1 LISLQFSV
9 ARGAEIKS
17 LLRGFQKMTSICF
30 EQLQR
35 IRGYVVRLAS
45 ARVVYTFAAISA
57 VLIAVPWGISVA
69 TRANRVCSVPEVEI
83 FSGVSYGCEQLERTK
98 EGSGDIHWVCID
110 LTDPGIELY
119 VTPEDRKAIDRGW
132 QYRLRRV
139 VDVVN
144 QEHLAVGINGSLF
157 TSIPKWRPRMSGDLA
172 KGVETVV
179 SDHVVSH
186 LWEHT
191 YLMWFDDQLK
201 PYLRK
206 EKPPNASDLASA
218 KWGIGGQSVWLWNGE
233 VWPGSNR
240 EPDARTAAAIDAE
253 RRLLFLAVGENIS
266 PRLILK
272 KLADI
277 GAKDGI
283 LLDGGGSTSM
293 VIGTGARGVRP
304 GTVAGGTRP
313 VATQFGVRASR
324 LHDRL
329 SESSRRL
336 PKNSD

>member
-1 LISLQFSV
+1 MV
-9 ARGAEIKS
+9 KS
-17 LLRGFQKMTSICF
+17 DRFMGFQKMTSICF
-30 EQLQR
+30 EQLRR
-35 IRGYVVRLAS
+35 IRADVVRLAS
-45 ARVVYTFAAISA
+45 ARVVHAFAAISA
-57 VLIAVPWGISVA
+57 LLVAVPWGISVT
-69 TRANRVCSVPEVEI
+69 TRENRVCGARAIEI
-83 FSGVSYGCEQLERTK
+83 FSGVLYGCEQIERTK
-98 EGSGDIHWVCID
+98 EGSGDIHWVRID
-110 LTDPGIELY
+110 LTVPGIELY
-119 VTPEDRKAIDRGW
+119 VTPKDREAIYRGG
-132 QYRLRRV
+132 QYHLRRV

-172 KGVETVV
+172 NGIETVV
-179 SDHVVSH
+179 ADHVVSH

-201 PYLRK
+201 PHLRRS
-206 EKPPNASDLASA
+206 KPPIASDLASA

-277 GAKDGI
+277 GAKDGM
-283 LLDGGGSTSM
+283 LLDGGSSTSM
-293 VIGTGARGVRP
+293 VIGTGATGVQA
-304 GTVAGGTRP
+304 GTVAGGMRP
-313 VATQFGVRASR
+313 VATQFGIRASR
-324 LHDRL
+324 LDDRL
-329 SESSRRL
+329 SEPSRRL
-336 PKNSD
+336 QKN